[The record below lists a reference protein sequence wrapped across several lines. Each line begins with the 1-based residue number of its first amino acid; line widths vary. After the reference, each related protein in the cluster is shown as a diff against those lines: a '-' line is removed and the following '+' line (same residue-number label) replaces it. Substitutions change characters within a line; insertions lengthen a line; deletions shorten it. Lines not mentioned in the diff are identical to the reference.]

1 MAVTAS
7 LYGLALQSALNGEI
21 DFDTDTIKVMLC
33 GSSYTPLQDTHRYKS
48 SVTGEVTGTGYTAG
62 GLPLSSKTV
71 TYASGSNTLTLD
83 AADVTWPASS
93 ITARYAVI
101 YKDTG
106 TAATSPLI
114 CFVDFGEEI
123 TSAGAA
129 FLISWDAAGIVAL
142 TAA

>member
-21 DFDTDTIKVMLC
+21 DYDTDTIKVMLC
-33 GSSYTPLQDTHRYKS
+33 GSSYTPSQDTHRYKS

-62 GLPLSSKTV
+62 GTPLASKTV
-71 TYASGSNTLTLD
+71 TYAAGSNTLTLD

-129 FLISWDAAGIVAL
+129 FLISWDAAGIVAI
-142 TAA
+142 AAA